1 MAGRWVAIRK
11 CTHKI
16 TWSFDHVVFRDL
28 VIKWNYCIPT
38 TTMPMATK
46 VEGIV
51 TYLRWHLPM
60 MLLDPL
66 RDIFWENR
74 AISDKARKW
83 PTQIFLIVIYIIHII
98 VKGKTLKFFSLKLYG
113 LGVWAQQN
121 SHLKEKKYSFFT
133 DMDF

>member
-1 MAGRWVAIRK
+1 
-11 CTHKI
+11 
-16 TWSFDHVVFRDL
+16 
-28 VIKWNYCIPT
+28 
-38 TTMPMATK
+38 MATK

-60 MLLDPL
+60 MFLDPL